1 MTYHSTKNDKKPGP
15 YPLSRR
21 YIFGKPR
28 KGECRIGPPNP
39 SFNAIVLRVNTHYKN
54 IVENTLGYLR
64 LQRSPANSFPEE
76 AKIQKKQP
84 IKPIDKTKNCDKIE
98 NYRS

>member
-1 MTYHSTKNDKKPGP
+1 MTKNQGFILSLEDTCLKNHEKGSVELAPP
-15 YPLSRR
+15 PLL
-21 YIFGKPR
+21 
-28 KGECRIGPPNP
+28 NT
-39 SFNAIVLRVNTHYKN
+39 VLLRVNTHYKN